1 MDPLRCGA
9 GEAGAFHPLYEA
21 LQNNTGKNGLRQL
34 FLVSALD
41 GEAVWA
47 TVLLQAV
54 QRRRGAENVRKSW
67 GLNSLLVQG
76 SLRIPL
82 RLVLRPAQE
91 VRTSRETNKNLLP
104 IT

>member
-9 GEAGAFHPLYEA
+9 GEAGAFHPLCVA
-21 LQNNTGKNGLRQL
+21 LQNNTSKNRLRQR
-34 FLVSALD
+34 FLLCGV
-41 GEAVWA
+41 
-47 TVLLQAV
+47 
-54 QRRRGAENVRKSW
+54 RRRSGIRNVFFTQHTGCAKCENIRKRW
-67 GLNSLLVQG
+67 GLNSLFRQG

-91 VRTSRETNKNLLP
+91 VRTSQQTNKNLLR